1 MKTASTIVGIL
12 ILLISCSI
20 SRNDKNVNSYLKDKY
35 EIDWDEMESVSVEEM
50 PVYYDKDNPPQIEK
64 LDVEF
69 LGQKT
74 GYEFNKTILNT
85 AYLEYPELRMI
96 IAVPKSNEDEIREL
110 MSPTFT
116 DVSQDFINIFQGLKT
131 NSEEE
136 KMKLIKEISGLFEKI
151 TYEGAIKNIEKKDEN
166 FTSELWHGRLK
177 WRILYFDFEEDILV
191 KLEIGN
197 PKSSFTK
204 IENE

>member
-1 MKTASTIVGIL
+1 MKE
-12 ILLISCSI
+12 
-20 SRNDKNVNSYLKDKY
+20 KY
-35 EIDWDEMESVSVEEM
+35 EIDWDKMESVSVEEM
-50 PVYYDKDNPPQIEK
+50 PVYYDKDNPPQLEK

-69 LGQKT
+69 LEQKT

-85 AYLEYPELRMI
+85 GYMEYPELWMI
-96 IAVPKSNEDEIREL
+96 IAVQKSTEDEIREL
-110 MSPTFT
+110 ISPTFT
-116 DVSQDFINIFQGLKT
+116 DVSQDFINIFRGLKT

-136 KMKLIKEISGLFEKI
+136 KMKLIKEISGLFKEI

-166 FTSELWHGRLK
+166 FTRELWHGRLK
-177 WRILYFDFEEDILV
+177 WRTLNFDFEEDELV

-204 IENE
+204 IENK